1 MKVSQKEMF
10 VLIYLRVF
18 PGVFFFSPINHKLSR
33 IPKGKNMLSTLF
45 LPIIH
50 FQNSFPSG
58 HTKKAKA
65 VIEFL
70 FLKRERAV
78 NIHKKLL
85 TVYGGTVKR
94 WVSRLNAN
102 HREKGKTDLMVT
114 INSDFYISTL
124 SKLVARFLQVKP
136 I

>member
-58 HTKKAKA
+58 HTKKAKSCYRIS
-65 VIEFL
+65 VFE
-70 FLKRERAV
+70 KRKSCKYSQEV
-78 NIHKKLL
+78 
-85 TVYGGTVKR
+85 
-94 WVSRLNAN
+94 
-102 HREKGKTDLMVT
+102 TDCLWRHCKEMG
-114 INSDFYISTL
+114 
-124 SKLVARFLQVKP
+124 Q
-136 I
+136 